1 MTFIYFIILLSIII
15 CIHEGGHLMAAKKFG
30 VYCFEYSFG
39 MGPLIWQ
46 KQGKETKYSIRAI
59 PIGGYV
65 SMAGETETDE
75 AYPDVV
81 VPEGR
86 RLNDIAKWKKIIV
99 LLAGVFM
106 NFMLAWLIFSLTLL
120 HTGAYADSPKA
131 MVGSVM
137 ENSPAE
143 AAGFEAGDVIVRIT
157 KEDGNSVEPETY
169 LDMQVFLAD
178 NEGGQLNYS
187 IMRNGE
193 LLELTVTPEYMQEY
207 ESYLIGITGPKAE
220 VHNVNLLNCW
230 LYGLKE
236 IRYLS
241 RILITTL
248 LALFRGYGLDQLSG
262 PVGIYNATGQAA
274 SMGIASFLLLIG
286 ELSLN
291 VGIFNLL
298 PLPVLDGGQVV
309 ITVAEGIAGRE
320 LSTRIKTG
328 IMIACWVLLISMM
341 LFVTWQD
348 IMKLF

>member
-15 CIHEGGHLMAAKKFG
+15 CIHEGGHLLAAKKFG

-65 SMAGETETDE
+65 SMAGETESDE

-131 MVGSVM
+131 MGGSVM
-137 ENSPAE
+137 ENRPAE

>member
-15 CIHEGGHLMAAKKFG
+15 CIHEGGHLLAAKKFG

-65 SMAGETETDE
+65 SMAGETETDDV
-75 AYPDVV
+75 YPDVD

-178 NEGGQLNYS
+178 NEGGQLHYS
-187 IMRNGE
+187 ILREGQI
-193 LLELTVTPEYMQEY
+193 LEFAVTPEYMPEY
-207 ESYLIGITGPKAE
+207 ESYLIGITGPNAE
-220 VHNVNLLNCW
+220 VHPVNLLNCW

-236 IRYLS
+236 MRYLA

-262 PVGIYNATGQAA
+262 PVGIYNAAGQAA
-274 SMGIASFLLLIG
+274 SMGIATYLLLIG

-309 ITVAEGIAGRE
+309 ITVAEGIARKE
-320 LSTRIKTG
+320 LSTSIKTG

>member
-15 CIHEGGHLMAAKKFG
+15 CIHEGGHLLAAKKFG

-65 SMAGETETDE
+65 SMAGETESDE

-309 ITVAEGIAGRE
+309 ITVEEGIAGRE
-320 LSTRIKTG
+320 LSTRI
-328 IMIACWVLLISMM
+328 
-341 LFVTWQD
+341 
-348 IMKLF
+348 